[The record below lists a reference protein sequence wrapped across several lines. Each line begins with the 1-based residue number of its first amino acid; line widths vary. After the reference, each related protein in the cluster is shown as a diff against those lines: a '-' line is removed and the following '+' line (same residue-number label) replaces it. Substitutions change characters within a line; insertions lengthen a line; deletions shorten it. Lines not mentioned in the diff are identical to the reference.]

1 MTDPKLPAD
10 VRGFVQACIPDVDA
24 AELLLL
30 VARERAHAH
39 SLRKLTA
46 KLEHADLDEAAVHRY
61 VSGFMQ
67 CGLIERQGD
76 AYRFAPSASQYDA
89 VLHDLARLYNEQPVT
104 LVRMIYAPKDERLR
118 AFSDAFK
125 IKK

>member
-1 MTDPKLPAD
+1 MTDLKLPAD
-10 VRGFVQACIPDVDA
+10 VRSFIQACIPDVDA
-24 AELLLL
+24 AELLLF
-30 VARERAHAH
+30 VARERPQAH

-46 KLEHADLDEAAVHRY
+46 QLKHAELTEAAVERY
-61 VSGFMQ
+61 LSGFVQ
-67 CGLIERQGD
+67 CGLFEREAD

-89 VLHDLARLYNEQPVT
+89 VVRELGRLFNEQPVT
-104 LVRMIYAPKDERLR
+104 LVRMIYAPKDDRLR